1 MPNVLLTVQD
11 IADQAALRLRENE
24 VMSRLVSRDFGGKV
38 ADKGDT
44 VQIRVPNV
52 FDAKDFDSTGTIVA
66 QSIVEGKRLLTLN
79 KIKDVSVTLSS
90 KEKTLNINDY
100 TEQVIN
106 PAMEALAKKVD
117 QDLMSLYKNIP
128 YFTGTSGTT
137 PDSLDAFAQ
146 ANKILNANKC
156 PVNTDKAGVWDE
168 EADAKFCTLD
178 ALVNAEK
185 SGSTETLK
193 MGSIGKVFRIQNY
206 MDQNVVTHVA
216 GGYTSLA
223 DVKAVV
229 TAANNGETT
238 NKIPYSQMVLTSR
251 LIQPP

>member
-1 MPNVLLTVQD
+1 M
-11 IADQAALRLRENE
+11 
-24 VMSRLVSRDFGGKV
+24 
-38 ADKGDT
+38 
-44 VQIRVPNV
+44 

-128 YFTGTSGTT
+128 YFTGTPGTT
-137 PDSLDAFAQ
+137 PNSLDAFAQ

-206 MDQNVVTHVA
+206 RDQI
-216 GGYTSLA
+216 S
-223 DVKAVV
+223 
-229 TAANNGETT
+229 
-238 NKIPYSQMVLTSR
+238 
-251 LIQPP
+251 